1 MKRLKKWALF
11 LFFALVVGPLIFL
24 YMMQEKLI
32 FFPVTLPQDYVY
44 EFSQPFNE
52 FTLNASDGGSL
63 NALHFKAETPKGV
76 ILYFHGNADNLV
88 RWGNIT
94 ERFVE
99 YNYDVI
105 VMDYRNFGKSTGEF
119 NEANLYADADL
130 FYRHAAKEFGEDN
143 ITVFGRSLGTTF
155 AAYVASKHD
164 PKRLI
169 LETPFYSLLEVAQ
182 KKVPLL
188 PLKQMLNYSFPT
200 YSFMPGVSCQVTIL
214 HGTKDGIVPIESGQQ
229 LFEMVEHSRKKFVTI
244 KGGGHKNLIEFT
256 KYRNQIEAILE

>member
-1 MKRLKKWALF
+1 
-11 LFFALVVGPLIFL
+11 
-24 YMMQEKLI
+24 MMQEKLI

-44 EFSQPFNE
+44 EFSQPFE
-52 FTLNASDGGSL
+52 ELTLQAPDGGSL
-63 NALHFKAETPKGV
+63 NAIHFKAESPKGV

-99 YNYDVI
+99 YDYDVI

-119 NEANLYADADL
+119 NEENLYTDADL
-130 FYRHAAKEFGEDN
+130 FYTHASKLYPEEK

-155 AAYVASKHD
+155 AAYVASMHE
-164 PKRLI
+164 PKQLI

-182 KKVPLL
+182 KKVPFL
-188 PLKQMLNYSFPT
+188 PLKQMLNYRFPT
-200 YSFMPGVSCQVTIL
+200 FEFMSEVSCPVTII
-214 HGTKDGIVPIESGQQ
+214 HGTKDGIVPYESGQL
-229 LFEMVEHSRKKFVTI
+229 LFEMVDHSRKNFITI

-256 KYRNQIEAILE
+256 KYRKQIGKILE

>member
-11 LFFALVVGPLIFL
+11 LVFAIIGPLIFV
-24 YMMQEKLI
+24 YIMQEKLI
-32 FFPVTLPQDYVY
+32 FFPVTLPQDYAY
-44 EFSQPFNE
+44 EFSQPFEE
-52 FTLNASDGGSL
+52 FTLNAPNGGAL
-63 NALHFKAETPKGV
+63 NALHFKAKSPKGV

-99 YNYDVI
+99 YDYDVI

-119 NEANLYADADL
+119 NEENLYADANL
-130 FYRHAAKEFGEDN
+130 FYEYALQQFNEDE

-155 AAYVASKHD
+155 AAYVASKHQ

-188 PLKQMLNYSFPT
+188 PVKQMLNYSFPT
-200 YSFMPGVSCQVTIL
+200 YSFMSEVSCEVTVL
-214 HGTKDGIVPIESGQQ
+214 HGTKDGIVPYESGKR
-229 LFEMVEHSRKKFVTI
+229 LFEMVKHPSKSFVTI
-244 KGGGHKNLIEFT
+244 KGGGHRNLIEFT
-256 KYRNQIEAILE
+256 TYRNQIEAILQ